1 MINALVTENT
11 TMQKYKK
18 VESLKFMLKT
28 VPLSQYC
35 IISGESLKAVERR
48 IERGHWV
55 KGKHYFSIANVR
67 ERWVDLEAISDWAR
81 NSGAIS

>member
-1 MINALVTENT
+1 
-11 TMQKYKK
+11 
-18 VESLKFMLKT
+18 MLAT

-35 IISGESLKAVERR
+35 TISGESLKAVERR

-81 NSGAIS
+81 NSGSNS